1 MIIPPFIGGFLPLA
15 RSKDS
20 ILLWR
25 GLKKIFKSGMDK
37 WRSDL
42 SSALPH
48 HHAMTGQLVWLVT
61 GASRGLGLALCIQAA
76 FRGDLVIATARDISR
91 LDAALFSNPRIER
104 ARVYTLT
111 LDISWPVDE
120 LTTVA
125 ARAVERWG
133 RIDVVVSGHS
143 LHTGIKLT

>member
-1 MIIPPFIGGFLPLA
+1 
-15 RSKDS
+15 
-20 ILLWR
+20 
-25 GLKKIFKSGMDK
+25 MDK
-37 WRSDL
+37 RRPDL

-61 GASRGLGLALCIQAA
+61 GASKGLGLALCIQAA

-104 ARVYTLT
+104 ARVYTLA

-125 ARAVERWG
+125 ARAVEHWG

-143 LHTGIKLT
+143 LHTGIKLTSNRPFRSTTLRFGQVQVQVKKSGTQPFETVH